1 MFGSRREKW
10 SFQVQLLV
18 GNHTNKM
25 LIMIIMCKI
34 VPFTRKWFLNDNLRR
49 LWICTKLQIIIHI
62 AIVSSPTTFRI
73 YINLNKKCRTQLRVE
88 RYLSN
93 FPHKFE
99 QHIVV
104 FCIFRTFFGISTTM
118 RIYKNHRY
126 KSLWSISDKC
136 CKT

>member
-1 MFGSRREKW
+1 MMCEDCEF
-10 SFQVQLLV
+10 VQ
-18 GNHTNKM
+18 NY
-25 LIMIIMCKI
+25 
-34 VPFTRKWFLNDNLRR
+34 
-49 LWICTKLQIIIHI
+49 KLYI

-73 YINLNKKCRTQLRVE
+73 YINLNKNVEPNCVLKDTYRT
-88 RYLSN
+88 

-104 FCIFRTFFGISTTM
+104 FCIFWTFFGISTNM
-118 RIYKNHRY
+118 RIYETHRY